1 MEDFSKLGFLK
12 SGSISEGF
20 VVRIGENIPLESL
33 RIGDFIVIEG
43 KIYKFFGIVNDLKI
57 LSGSDEIFFDP
68 PVSEIEKLAVK
79 GNIVFSEAQISPYIM
94 VDNSSHNVHSIK
106 TMPEHFSIARQAQEE
121 DLELIFKRQAKIPFY
136 IGSPLTM
143 KEKIHVDLEK
153 LCMRNNGIFGIT
165 GSGKTMLAKIIF
177 SGMIKNNI
185 ASLLIFDMHNEYG
198 RFAKGEGVITPA
210 LKTFF
215 TNKVKVFDVSTK
227 NKDAD
232 EYIRIPLKYI
242 EPEDLSLISSALYY
256 SEKSGETAFI
266 VAKKKGR
273 NWLKYLFSLQEK
285 SEEEITEEA
294 QVLGVNGASLSA
306 LSRHTTQ
313 LRRLT
318 FLEDTEEESGID
330 AILSYLRNGVS
341 VVVQFSEEYANSP
354 LAYFLVSNVI
364 SRRIHKR
371 YESLTEDEREKRRI
385 IIVIEEAHKFL
396 STDLREGNIFGIIAR
411 EMRKFNVTLFII
423 DQRPSGIDPEVLS
436 QVGTRFTLQL
446 LDDSD
451 IDAVFQGV
459 GGGARLKKILRSI
472 EPQQALLFG
481 YAVPMP
487 VAMRV
492 RSFDEEFFREISESK
507 EDPSEGI
514 KDLYG

>member
-1 MEDFSKLGFLK
+1 LEEDYKLGFLK
-12 SGSISEGF
+12 SGSIGEGF
-20 VVRIGENIPLESL
+20 IIRIGENISLENL

-43 KIYKFFGIVNDLKI
+43 RIYKFFGIVDDLKI

-68 PVSEIEKLAVK
+68 PQTDIERLAVK

-94 VDNSSHNVHSIK
+94 VDGSGNVHSIK
-106 TMPEHFSIARQAQEE
+106 TMPEHFSIARKAQEE
-121 DLELIFKRQAKIPFY
+121 DLDLIFKSQARVPFHV
-136 IGSPLTM
+136 GSPLTM
-143 KEKIHVDLEK
+143 SEKIHIDLEK
-153 LCMRNNGIFGIT
+153 LSVRNNGIFGIT
-165 GSGKTMLAKIIF
+165 GSGKTVLAKIVF
-177 SGMIKNNI
+177 SGMIKKDI

-198 RFAKGEGVITPA
+198 RFSKGEGAITPA

-215 TNKVKVFDVSTK
+215 PKKVKVFDVSPK

-232 EYIRIPLKYI
+232 EIIRIPLKYI

-266 VAKKKGR
+266 VAKKKGKD
-273 NWLKYLFSLQEK
+273 WLKYLFSLQEK
-285 SEEEITEEA
+285 SEEEISQES
-294 QVLGVNGASLSA
+294 QLVGVSAASLSA
-306 LSRHTTQ
+306 LARHTSQ
-313 LRRLT
+313 LRRLA
-318 FLEDTEEESGID
+318 FLEDVEEESSID
-330 AILSYLRNGVS
+330 SILSYLRNGTS
-341 VVVQFSEEYANSP
+341 VVVQFSQEYANNP

-371 YESLTEDEREKRRI
+371 YENLTEDERKRRI
-385 IIVIEEAHKFL
+385 VIVIEEAHKFL

-459 GGGARLKKILRSI
+459 GGGVRLKKILRSI
-472 EPQQALLFG
+472 EPKQALLFG
-481 YAVPMP
+481 YALPMP
-487 VAMRV
+487 VAMKV
-492 RSFDEEFFREISESK
+492 REFDEEFFKEITESK
-507 EDPSEGI
+507 KDPLKGI
-514 KDLYG
+514 DEIYG